1 MKTKEKTS
9 EANRKDPITS
19 LQVFLLILGVFLL
32 AVLLNRYIS
41 QNQTTQS
48 ALDDQLPSSYSSKP
62 TAPAVYI
69 KPASGTHAAGS
80 TFKVEI
86 RENSGS
92 SPVNAVQANFSY
104 PESLSYV
111 SADASGSPFTI
122 PAQTNGGAGTVTL
135 ARGVIG
141 SLSGDHLVARVTF
154 KAGLTGTAKLSFST
168 GTALVSAS
176 DNQNLI
182 TTSSGL
188 RGSTITIR

>member
-1 MKTKEKTS
+1 MKTKEKKS

-41 QNQTTQS
+41 QNQTTQPI
-48 ALDDQLPSSYSSKP
+48 LDDQLRSSYTSKP

-69 KPASGTHAAGS
+69 KPSNGTHAAGS
-80 TFKVEI
+80 TFKIEV

-92 SPVNAVQANFSY
+92 IPVNAVQANFSY
-104 PESLSYV
+104 PESLSFV
-111 SADASGSPFTI
+111 GAEASGSPFTI

-141 SLSGDHLVARVTF
+141 SLSGDHLVAKVKF
-154 KAGLTGTAKLSFST
+154 KANLAGTAKLSFST
-168 GTALVSAS
+168 GTALVSVT

-182 TTSSGL
+182 TTTSGL